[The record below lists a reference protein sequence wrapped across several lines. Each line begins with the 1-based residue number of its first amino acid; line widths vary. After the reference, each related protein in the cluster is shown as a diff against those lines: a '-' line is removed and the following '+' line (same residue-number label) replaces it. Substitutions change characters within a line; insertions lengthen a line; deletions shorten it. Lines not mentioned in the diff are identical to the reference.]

1 MTAAEV
7 IAKCIEHDYNRTFH
21 DTALCIL
28 GDLKAAGYA
37 VVELPKPQANWNG
50 SMTAWPVTQSWKG
63 EPYHDGEVN
72 IRPSDG
78 RIVDH
83 GVSNPCDTPA
93 DARSYAAA
101 LLAAADA
108 AEVVS

>member
-1 MTAAEV
+1 MSAAEV
-7 IAKCIEHDYNRTFH
+7 IAKCVEHDYNRTFH

-37 VVELPKPQANWNG
+37 VVELPTPDEHGEWFLSDNYAVWLDRASRVQIR
-50 SMTAWPVTQSWKG
+50 TQG
-63 EPYHDGEVN
+63 YGLPNEV
-72 IRPSDG
+72 R
-78 RIVDH
+78 
-83 GVSNPCDTPA
+83 A
-93 DARSYAAA
+93 FAAA